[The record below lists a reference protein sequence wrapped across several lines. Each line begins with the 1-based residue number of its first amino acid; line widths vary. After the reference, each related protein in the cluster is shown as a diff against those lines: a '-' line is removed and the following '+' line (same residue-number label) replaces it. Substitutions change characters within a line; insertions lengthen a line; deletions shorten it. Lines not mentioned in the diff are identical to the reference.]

1 MMKGMKAM
9 SGKTVGKIIV
19 AAVLVLILAGGA
31 YLVLDRMENHDE
43 FFYTQVDNSRIK
55 ELKSSSDD
63 MKYEYSLESFDENGG
78 QRELKFK
85 TVRELREGAYLKL
98 ELRALGLVY
107 SWEEVQLEDIPEKAR
122 EKLK

>member
-1 MMKGMKAM
+1 MT
-9 SGKTVGKIIV
+9 GKKVGII
-19 AAVLVLILAGGA
+19 AAVTLLVICLAGGA

-43 FFYTQVDNSRIK
+43 FYYTQVDNSRIK

-63 MKYEYSLESFDENGG
+63 MKYEYALESFDENGG
-78 QRELKFK
+78 SRELRFK

-107 SWEEVQLEDIPEKAR
+107 SWEEVEYDALPEKVR

>member
-1 MMKGMKAM
+1 MT
-9 SGKTVGKIIV
+9 GKKVGII
-19 AAVLVLILAGGA
+19 AAVVVLVLFLAGGA

-43 FFYTQVDNSRIK
+43 FYYTQVDNQKIK
-55 ELKSSSDD
+55 ELKSSTDD
-63 MKYEYSLESFDENGG
+63 MKYEYSLESFDDKGG
-78 QRELKFK
+78 SRELKFK

-107 SWEEVQLEDIPEKAR
+107 GWEEVQLEDIPEKAR

>member
-1 MMKGMKAM
+1 M

>member
-1 MMKGMKAM
+1 MKAKK
-9 SGKTVGKIIV
+9 GKTVGIILAV
-19 AAVLVLILAGGA
+19 AVLVAFLAGGA

-43 FFYTQVDNSRIK
+43 SFYTQVDNRKIK
-55 ELKSSSDD
+55 ELKPSSDD
-63 MKYEYSLESFDENGG
+63 MKFEYALESFDQEGG
-78 QRELKFK
+78 SRELRFK

-107 SWEEVQLEDIPEKAR
+107 GWEEVQLEDIPEKAR